1 MRAPASRQPVR
12 VLFVDDGGV
21 LNDNERRG
29 PEWRRLVGEFFA
41 PRLGGTPEAW
51 AAANSAVFPGTWQ
64 RYLAHVRTATAGV
77 RPFLRAEDRRWLA
90 EMCAAV
96 GVRVDTDEPD
106 ELDELMEAAHRY
118 ITRRVSSAY
127 PEAAQ
132 AIRDLARAGI
142 ALHTA
147 AGHTALQLDGYLRGM
162 GLRELFDRL
171 YGVDLVD
178 RFKTGPQYYAAILAD
193 SGVDPAEA
201 AVIDDSAE
209 ALDWAA
215 ACGLRTIRVARVN
228 GDSGDGG
235 DGRHET
241 ISSLAALPLIL

>member
-1 MRAPASRQPVR
+1 LR

-21 LNDNERRG
+21 LNDNEQRA

-51 AAANSAVFPGTWQ
+51 AAANSVVFPRIWQ

-77 RPFLRAEDRRWLA
+77 RPFLRAEDRRWLT
-90 EMCAAV
+90 EMCAVV
-96 GVRVDTDEPD
+96 GVRMDTDEPG
-106 ELDELMEAAHRY
+106 ELDDLVEAAYRY
-118 ITRRVSSAY
+118 ITRRVASAY

-147 AGHTALQLDGYLRGM
+147 SGHTALQLDGYLRGM

-178 RFKTGPQYYAAILAD
+178 RFKNGPHYYAAILAD
-193 SGVDPAEA
+193 SGVDPLEA
-201 AVIDDSAE
+201 AVIDDSPE

-215 ACGLRTIRVARVN
+215 SCGLRTVQLDRA
-228 GDSGDGG
+228 GTG
-235 DGRHET
+235 DGRHERVRT
-241 ISSLAALPLIL
+241 LSDLPQLL